1 MVQLD
6 SGSSRLFPLRWMSP
20 ETLRY
25 GRYTTESDVWAFGV
39 LLWEIF
45 ANAKQPYF
53 GYSNEEV
60 YDDCDNR
67 S

>member
-1 MVQLD
+1 
-6 SGSSRLFPLRWMSP
+6 MSL

-39 LLWEIF
+39 VLWEIF
-45 ANAKQPYF
+45 SNAKQPYC

-60 YDDCDNR
+60 SRDGR
-67 S
+67 LHV